1 VSVHVIFDKMEKI
14 EYRAVIKLSH
24 LKGNTPTQIKAELDT
39 VYGVSAP

>member
-14 EYRAVIKLSH
+14 EYCGVIKFSH

-39 VYGVSAP
+39 APSFAT